1 MFPND
6 FPSTNASTDL
16 TPLESNAHPLTLIV
30 SVVTFKF
37 SSGLSKKL
45 FVSKTAL
52 LTFTV
57 LVTVW

>member
-45 FVSKTAL
+45 FASNDFL
-52 LTFTV
+52 LIEIV
-57 LVTVW
+57 LFIV